1 MRKLIFTTFIL
12 AAMVGTALAQ
22 EQQPQPPQPQS
33 LSSGSAAAG
42 PPNLGRAPTT
52 PNGIGR
58 LDLRVVDE
66 GGEPIRGVNAKLE
79 STRTDGYFCEAVQI
93 TDARGAAAMVL
104 HMGRL
109 TLKLK
114 APGFQK
120 QEIKVLASS
129 LNEPVR
135 VTMVR
140 KK

>member
-1 MRKLIFTTFIL
+1 MRKLIFANFVIAATF
-12 AAMVGTALAQ
+12 GTALAQ
-22 EQQPQPPQPQS
+22 EQQQQPQPNATSQNMT
-33 LSSGSAAAG
+33 AG
-42 PPNLGRAPTT
+42 APNTGRAPET

-66 GGEPIRGVNAKLE
+66 GGEPIKGVNAKLE
-79 STRTDGYFCEAVQI
+79 STRTDGYFCEAVSL
-93 TDARGAAAMVL
+93 TDERGVTQMTL

-109 TLKLK
+109 MLKLK

-120 QEIKVLASS
+120 QEIKLFASS

-135 VTMVR
+135 VTMIR

>member
-1 MRKLIFTTFIL
+1 MRRFLSIALVALLTSG
-12 AAMVGTALAQ
+12 AALAQ
-22 EQQPQPPQPQS
+22 GGQPAVQN
-33 LSSGSAAAG
+33 AG
-42 PPNLGRAPTT
+42 EIPNMGRAPKE

-66 GGEPIRGVNAKLE
+66 DGNPVEGVRADLKSN
-79 STRTDGYFCEAVQI
+79 RTDGFVCESWNW
-93 TDARGAAAMVL
+93 TDARGVAVLPPL

-114 APGFQK
+114 AKGFATQTV
-120 QEIKVLASS
+120 QIDANN

-135 VTMVR
+135 VTLAR